1 VLSDSELVDRVRR
14 GDVESFGALSRRY
27 ERSVLAI
34 ALAGLHD
41 IHAAE
46 DVVQST
52 LLLAFRQLAT
62 LNNSSKFGPWLV
74 QIARR
79 QVIESVRKRPV
90 SVAIG
95 GRQCLE
101 PAACDVAASDWI
113 EKEQLLK
120 LISLLPDRE
129 RVLIGLRFFDGH
141 SVAEIAQI
149 TARPVGTVTKQ
160 LSRAIARLRVLFD
173 KEGLP

>member
-52 LLLAFRQLAT
+52 LLLAFQRLAT

-90 SVAIG
+90 SVAVG
-95 GRQCLE
+95 GRQC
-101 PAACDVAASDWI
+101 
-113 EKEQLLK
+113 
-120 LISLLPDRE
+120 
-129 RVLIGLRFFDGH
+129 
-141 SVAEIAQI
+141 
-149 TARPVGTVTKQ
+149 
-160 LSRAIARLRVLFD
+160 
-173 KEGLP
+173 